1 MPEIVQEIGA
11 YAGLASVIGLAV
23 LSALYFSQARDV
35 RRLREWAGRAPER
48 ADELPGAQTPVPGR
62 VVAQPQAKAQPGPP
76 AVPRAATPAGAKPAT
91 PLPGKPATGV
101 PAVPAG
107 TTPATAKPAT
117 PSPGA
122 PAPVPAAG
130 AAAAAVAAAA
140 GARASEARAT
150 PGSAQQGAGVA
161 TPDAPKDPAAAERP
175 AGANEPASP
184 NGPAT
189 ADEPATADKPGAADE
204 PAAADEPTAGDGS
217 ATAHKPAPADE
228 PATADRPDA
237 PEGPSAPGAQPAA
250 RPGVPQPATAAG
262 SRAPAVPPVPPAAP
276 RPGVRPRPTPQQTE
290 VIPPRREP
298 WHQRLFGGTRNLLL
312 AIAGVLV
319 LGVGVAFALSQ
330 TSGEDG
336 GSANSSQQ
344 GSGSSAQAGGD
355 GNGGDSGG
363 DGGDDGG
370 DGGGTKRKPIEPS
383 TVTVA
388 VLNGTMVPGL
398 AAGVGTDVSEAGFG
412 LGTVANDETEG
423 EQRAESVILYAQGNE
438 REALA
443 VGRKLGITQRQKID
457 PDTQALAGDA
467 GVVVVVGQDR
477 AP

>member
-1 MPEIVQEIGA
+1 LPEIVQDIGA

-48 ADELPGAQTPVPGR
+48 ADEVPGAQTPVPGR
-62 VVAQPQAKAQPGPP
+62 VVAQPQTQAQSGPP

-91 PLPGKPATGV
+91 PAPVKAATPATAKPAAGG
-101 PAVPAG
+101 PAAPAG
-107 TTPATAKPAT
+107 TTPATAKPAS
-117 PSPGA
+117 PSPA
-122 PAPVPAAG
+122 TPAPVPAAG

-140 GARASEARAT
+140 GAGASEARAT

-161 TPDAPKDPAAAERP
+161 TPDAPKDLAPAERP
-175 AGANEPASP
+175 AGANEPASA

-189 ADEPATADKPGAADE
+189 ADKPATADE
-204 PAAADEPTAGDGS
+204 
-217 ATAHKPAPADE
+217 
-228 PATADRPDA
+228 PDA
-237 PEGPSAPGAQPAA
+237 PEGPSPPGAQPAA

-262 SRAPAVPPVPPAAP
+262 SRPPAVPPVPPAAP
-276 RPGVRPRPTPQQTE
+276 RPGVRPRPAPQQTE
-290 VIPPRREP
+290 IIPPRREP
-298 WHQRLFGGTRNLLL
+298 WHQRLFGSTRNVLL

-330 TSGEDG
+330 TSGDDG
-336 GSANSSQQ
+336 GADSGQQ
-344 GSGSSAQAGGD
+344 QSGGSAQAGGE
-355 GNGGDSGG
+355 
-363 DGGDDGG
+363 DDGG
-370 DGGGTKRKPIEPS
+370 DEGADGGTKRERTPIDPS

-398 AAGVGTDVSEAGFG
+398 AAGVGTDVSEAGFE
-412 LGTVANDETEG
+412 LGTVANDETQG